1 MNKKRVAHKEQP
13 LFSQKNTDSIS
24 DIIQELQEKP
34 LLKAFMREAIDCPPH
49 ILKACTEYLK
59 ERKSHE

>member
-34 LLKAFMREAIDCPPH
+34 LLKAFMREAIDCPPPYSKS
-49 ILKACTEYLK
+49 LYRVSEREK
-59 ERKSHE
+59 EP